1 MIILIYSLS
10 MIFNGTAV
18 VLIEEITIFATIIK
32 TNAQ

>member
-1 MIILIYSLS
+1 